1 MQTSGKTIQSITIS
15 KNTEPDGSIVRR
27 KETLLADG
35 TIVVDERLMSD
46 FNHSLEWIPTTIETA
61 FAKNSILPLHLTSLR
76 ASKDERSNWFRVLC
90 TITGFIL
97 FLLILVQ
104 ILLWYLMRTGQGV
117 EDLRDMFDLRNN
129 SN

>member
-1 MQTSGKTIQSITIS
+1 
-15 KNTEPDGSIVRR
+15 
-27 KETLLADG
+27 LLADG
-35 TIVVDERLMSD
+35 TILVDERRMSD

-61 FAKNSILPLHLTSLR
+61 FAKNSILPLHLPSLR

-90 TITGFIL
+90 IITGFIL

-104 ILLWYLMRTGQGV
+104 ILLWYLMRTGQGT
-117 EDLRDMFDLRNN
+117 EELRDMLDFRNN